1 MNITEKL
8 DLAIKL
14 NEKGS
19 TDGEYLITYKG
30 KTLQKQTYM
39 TNEEWDAFVL
49 AMKSNEFQPSAYEE
63 YSEGGGDELSEK
75 NGRPPKMASYG
86 SSSRMI
92 YMLSAHKEGFHYE
105 RKLPTTVGGK
115 ANLDGFYEDETRYI
129 FVEAKCHEPYSNKA
143 NTVSECYRELYEYLT
158 SHTWGSINIEMKPC
172 DRERYMTAEFFADG
186 EALEHFDIKQ
196 MICHLLGI
204 ATGLLTG
211 TVKQKQIDFIYLL
224 YDSTELDIEPDAKEA
239 VDRIYERTCYECNLI
254 DFAELFRAIL
264 AFLNETKFNGAMT
277 SDELD
282 RAVINFTFTLATQ
295 DFYPLLLQ

>member
-1 MNITEKL
+1 
-8 DLAIKL
+8 
-14 NEKGS
+14 
-19 TDGEYLITYKG
+19 
-30 KTLQKQTYM
+30 
-39 TNEEWDAFVL
+39 
-49 AMKSNEFQPSAYEE
+49 
-63 YSEGGGDELSEK
+63 
-75 NGRPPKMASYG
+75 
-86 SSSRMI
+86 
-92 YMLSAHKEGFHYE
+92 
-105 RKLPTTVGGK
+105 
-115 ANLDGFYEDETRYI
+115 
-129 FVEAKCHEPYSNKA
+129 
-143 NTVSECYRELYEYLT
+143 
-158 SHTWGSINIEMKPC
+158 
-172 DRERYMTAEFFADG
+172 MTAEFFADG

>member
-19 TDGEYLITYKG
+19 TDGEYLIAYKG

-49 AMKSNEFQPSAYEE
+49 AMKSNEFQPTAHLE

-75 NGRPPKMASYG
+75 NVRPPKMASYG

-129 FVEAKCHEPYSNKA
+129 FVEAKCHEPYSKKTNA
-143 NTVSECYRELYEYLT
+143 VSECYRELYEYLT
-158 SHTWGSINIEMKPC
+158 SHTWGSINIEMKPS
-172 DRERYMTAEFFADG
+172 DRERYMIVDFFADG
-186 EALEHFDIKQ
+186 ERLEHFDLKQ

-211 TVKQKQIDFIYLL
+211 AVKQKQIDFIYLL
-224 YDSTELDIEPDAKEA
+224 YDPTELDIEPDAKE
-239 VDRIYERTCYECNLI
+239 VIDQIYERTCYECNLI

-264 AFLNETKFNGAMT
+264 AFLNETNFNGAMT

-282 RAVINFTFTLATQ
+282 RAVINFTFTLASQ

>member
-1 MNITEKL
+1 MNVTEKL

-49 AMKSNEFQPSAYEE
+49 AMKSNEFQPTAYLE

-129 FVEAKCHEPYSNKA
+129 FVEAKCHEPYSKKTNA
-143 NTVSECYRELYEYLT
+143 VSECYRELYEYLT
-158 SHTWGSINIEMKPC
+158 NGKFQ
-172 DRERYMTAEFFADG
+172 FF
-186 EALEHFDIKQ
+186 
-196 MICHLLGI
+196 
-204 ATGLLTG
+204 
-211 TVKQKQIDFIYLL
+211 Y
-224 YDSTELDIEPDAKEA
+224 
-239 VDRIYERTCYECNLI
+239 
-254 DFAELFRAIL
+254 
-264 AFLNETKFNGAMT
+264 
-277 SDELD
+277 
-282 RAVINFTFTLATQ
+282 
-295 DFYPLLLQ
+295 YPLPWFVRPVIHVYLHFFDMVRQW